1 MAKDRVQV
9 PDLYKDRGYLPSVR
23 PTATAVDT
31 FSRSAAPIRDT
42 RLAQI
47 AEAFSAIQ
55 PGLSRF
61 SYELQDEVNQKDLA
75 EGFAK
80 AQANKAQFKEAV
92 QKGVIPAGASPWFRV
107 GWERQRAQVS
117 SSQYDEDLKAAYAAS
132 GLHESDDSS
141 KVQGFI
147 SDFTN
152 KWHEAH
158 PENQDNPEFTRIF
171 ANEAAK
177 SQQSV
182 FNQHAANRVQKIE
195 ADVIQNTDLQLSQT
209 LAQAKDLLGAY
220 EPAVAGALASVVK
233 IQIDNGLDGRTANKL
248 VADAVIRQAIEDGDV
263 TTLDILNDVPSGSGT
278 VGQIGWVKDA
288 VAQARD
294 QIAQKRAHNDK
305 VQHLRGD
312 AERKEAIQGLR
323 ARANAKIFKDPYADI
338 SEEFGALNAIDADEG
353 LKLESWRTA
362 YLGSLN
368 AQNKVIESDEFK
380 TGILLKALKGDLSED
395 EVVAAVKTRQI
406 DADTAKDLLTNHIP
420 KAKENRSI
428 ASDPLLRD
436 IRGMIRMAITKNDS
450 QGEDADILASR
461 AATAEVSFLRSMLEY
476 KTKKPDALEG
486 DVLDYAE
493 RQRERLTRIYGRPPE
508 ITKDGSIIET
518 GAGDISKSDP
528 TKDKLFMDARELDAA
543 IVEAEA
549 SNGASGK
556 LRALADTLGVD
567 IQELLNAQ
575 LALFESS
582 TQPKPKK

>member
-23 PTATAVDT
+23 PTATPVDT

-47 AEAFSAIQ
+47 AEAFSTIQ
-55 PGLSRF
+55 PGLTRF
-61 SYELQDEVNQKDLA
+61 SYELQDEVNQKDLE

-80 AQANKAQFKEAV
+80 AQTNKAQFKEAV

-107 GWERQRAQVS
+107 GWERQRAQVA
-117 SSQYDEDLKAAYAAS
+117 SSQYDGDLQAAYAAS
-132 GLHESDDSS
+132 GLAETDDPS
-141 KVQGFI
+141 KLQGFV

-158 PENQDNPEFTRIF
+158 PENQDNPEFTRVF

-177 SQQSV
+177 SQAGLA
-182 FNQHAANRVQKIE
+182 NLHASNRVKKIE
-195 ADVIQNTDLQLSQT
+195 ADVLQNTDLQLGATLSQS
-209 LAQAKDLLGAY
+209 QDLLGSY
-220 EPAVAGALASVVK
+220 GDGIGPALGDIVK
-233 IQIDNGLDGRTANKL
+233 VQIDNGLSGAAANQL
-248 VADAVIRQAIEDGDV
+248 IAGAVIRKAIEDGDV
-263 TTLDILNDVPSGSGT
+263 TTLDILNTVPSGSGT

-294 QIAQKRAHNDK
+294 QIASRKGQQDRVN
-305 VQHLRGD
+305 HLRSVD
-312 AERKEAIQGLR
+312 ERKLQIQGLR
-323 ARANAKIFKDPYADI
+323 AQANAKIFKDPYADI
-338 SEEFGALNAIDADEG
+338 SEEFNLLNALDADEG

-368 AQNKVIESDEFK
+368 AQNKVIENDEFK
-380 TGILLKALKGDLSED
+380 TGMLLKALKGDLSED
-395 EVVAAVKTRQI
+395 EVVSAVKTRQI

-420 KAKENRSI
+420 KSKENRSI

-493 RQRERLTRIYGRPPE
+493 KQRDRLTRIYGRPPE
-508 ITKDGSIIET
+508 ITKAGEMIDT
-518 GAGDISKSDP
+518 GAGDITKSDP
-528 TKDKLFMDARELDAA
+528 MKDKLFMDARELDAA

-549 SNGASGK
+549 SNGTSGK
-556 LRALADTLGVD
+556 LKALADTFGVD

-575 LALFESS
+575 LTLFESP
-582 TQPKPKK
+582 TQPQPKK